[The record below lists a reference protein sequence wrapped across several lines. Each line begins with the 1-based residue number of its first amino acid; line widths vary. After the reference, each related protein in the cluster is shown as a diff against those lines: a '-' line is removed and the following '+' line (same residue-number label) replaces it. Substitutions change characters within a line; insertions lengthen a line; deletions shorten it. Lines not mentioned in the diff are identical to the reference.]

1 MIVSKAIIPAGGL
14 GTRFLPATKT
24 TPKEMLPILDK
35 PAIQYIVEEGFKSGI
50 KNFAVVTGKNKS
62 AIEDH
67 FDTYPE
73 LENFLK
79 SKNKEELLEG
89 ISKII
94 QATNFMYVRQR
105 EPLGLGHAIWT
116 ARHVI
121 GKEYVG
127 VFLPDDIITGT
138 VPAMAQLMQIA
149 SQEKCNVL
157 AVQEVPID
165 QVSRYGVISIRK
177 QFSPNLFQVRDL
189 IEKPKVSDAPSNLA
203 IVGRY
208 ILSPAI
214 FDVLEDLKIG
224 TGGEIQ
230 LTDAIQALLLS
241 GEKVFAY
248 KVQGERYDVGT
259 PMGLLRANL
268 DFALRHPKYSEEVL
282 GYLKQLDK
290 DFVVMQG
297 QAELLTKPRT
307 GAFSQV

>member
-1 MIVSKAIIPAGGL
+1 
-14 GTRFLPATKT
+14 
-24 TPKEMLPILDK
+24 
-35 PAIQYIVEEGFKSGI
+35 
-50 KNFAVVTGKNKS
+50 
-62 AIEDH
+62 
-67 FDTYPE
+67 
-73 LENFLK
+73 
-79 SKNKEELLEG
+79 
-89 ISKII
+89 
-94 QATNFMYVRQR
+94 
-105 EPLGLGHAIWT
+105 
-116 ARHVI
+116 
-121 GKEYVG
+121 
-127 VFLPDDIITGT
+127 
-138 VPAMAQLMQIA
+138 MQIA

-248 KVQGERYDVGT
+248 KVQGERYDVG
-259 PMGLLRANL
+259 
-268 DFALRHPKYSEEVL
+268 
-282 GYLKQLDK
+282 
-290 DFVVMQG
+290 
-297 QAELLTKPRT
+297 
-307 GAFSQV
+307 